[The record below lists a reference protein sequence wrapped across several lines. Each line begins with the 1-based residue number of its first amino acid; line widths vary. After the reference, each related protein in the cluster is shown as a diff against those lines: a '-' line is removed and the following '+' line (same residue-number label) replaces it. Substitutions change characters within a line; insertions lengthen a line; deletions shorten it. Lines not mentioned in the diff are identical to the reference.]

1 MKRTGSLRSAATITR
16 KSLSRRT
23 LLRGAGATV
32 LGLPFLEAMSPA
44 FANKRELAAAS
55 PLRLAFAYVPNG
67 VTMAEWTPA
76 ETGHTFSLTRI
87 LQPLESV
94 RQSVSVL
101 TGLAQHNAK
110 ALGDG
115 PGDHAR
121 AAAAFLTGVHP
132 RKTNGAN
139 IQNGVSI
146 DQVLARQWE
155 SRTRFASLELGT
167 EYGGVVGNCD
177 SGYSCAYTNSLAWHS
192 ETTPLPPEINPR
204 LVFERLFG
212 ASRNGESPAE
222 ARQRQRFQRS
232 VLDNVQEDTHRLM
245 RDLGPTDRR
254 KLDEY
259 LHAVRD
265 VEKRL
270 ARAAQYPVV
279 EVDIPKPSGI
289 PARFSD
295 HLSLMYDLMAVAF
308 QTDST
313 RVVTLMV
320 GREGS
325 SRTYREIGV
334 PDAHHPLS
342 HHQRN
347 PEKIEK
353 ITQINTFHVSLFA
366 KFLEK
371 LRSTPEGDSN
381 LLERSVILYGSCI
394 GDGNRHNHDD
404 LPVLLAGG
412 QAAGLQP
419 AQHLRF
425 PKDTP
430 LTNLYLTLL
439 DRLGAPIDQFGD
451 STGRIAELSG
461 L

>member
-1 MKRTGSLRSAATITR
+1 MTR
-16 KSLSRRT
+16 KYLSRRAV
-23 LLRGAGATV
+23 LRGVGSTI
-32 LGLPFLEAMSPA
+32 LGLPFLEAMTPA
-44 FANKRELAAAS
+44 FASKRELAAAS

-67 VTMAEWTPA
+67 ITMQEWTPEA
-76 ETGHTFSLTRI
+76 TGRGFELTRI
-87 LQPLESV
+87 LKPLEGV
-94 RQSVSVL
+94 REHVTVL
-101 TGLAQHNAK
+101 SGLAQHNAK

-132 RKTNGAN
+132 RKTDGAN

-155 SRTRFASLELGT
+155 NQTRFASLELGT
-167 EYGGVVGNCD
+167 EPGGVVGNCD
-177 SGYSCAYTNSLAWHS
+177 SGYSCAYTNSLAWHN

-212 ASRNGESPAE
+212 ASRNGETPAE

-232 VLDNVQEDTHRLM
+232 VLDNVQEDTQRLM

-254 KLDEY
+254 KMDEY
-259 LHAVRD
+259 LYAVRD

-270 ARAAQYPVV
+270 ARAAEHPPV
-279 EVDIPKPSGI
+279 EVDMPKPSGV
-289 PARFSD
+289 PALFSD
-295 HLSLMYDLMAVAF
+295 HLSLMFDMMAIAF
-308 QTDST
+308 QTDLT
-313 RVVTLMV
+313 RVSTLMV

-325 SRTYREIGV
+325 SRTYREIGIS
-334 PDAHHPLS
+334 DAHHPLS

-347 PEKIEK
+347 QEKIDK
-353 ITQINTFHVSLFA
+353 ITRINTFHVQLFA

-371 LRSTPEGDSN
+371 MQNTPEGDGS
-381 LLERSVILYGSCI
+381 LLDRTVVIYGSCI
-394 GDGNRHNHDD
+394 GDGNRHNHDN

-412 QAAGLQP
+412 KAAGLHGG
-419 AQHLRF
+419 QHRVY
-425 PKDTP
+425 PQDTP
-430 LTNLYLTLL
+430 MTNLYLTLL
-439 DRLGAPIDQFGD
+439 DRLGAPIEQFGD
-451 STGRIAELSG
+451 STGKLQELSG

>member
-1 MKRTGSLRSAATITR
+1 MTSTPAITR
-16 KSLSRRT
+16 RRLSRRT
-23 LLRGAGATV
+23 LLRGLGTTV
-32 LGLPFLEAMSPA
+32 LGLPFLEAMTPA
-44 FANKRELAAAS
+44 FATKHEVAAAS

-67 VTMAEWTPA
+67 VTMDQWTPA
-76 ETGHTFSLTRI
+76 EIGRVFELTRI
-87 LQPLESV
+87 LQPLENV
-94 RQSVSVL
+94 RENVTVL
-101 TGLAQHNAK
+101 SGLAQHNAK

-132 RKTNGAN
+132 RKTDGAN

-155 SRTRFASLELGT
+155 NRTRFASLELGT

-177 SGYSCAYTNSLAWHS
+177 SGYSCAYTNSLAWHN

-212 ASRNGESPAE
+212 ASRNGETPAE

-232 VLDNVQEDTHRLM
+232 VLDNVQEDTARLM

-259 LHAVRD
+259 LYAVRD

-270 ARAAQYPVV
+270 ARAAEYPVV
-279 EVDIPKPSGI
+279 EVDMPKPSGI

-295 HLSLMYDLMAVAF
+295 HLSLMYDLMAIAF

-313 RVVTLMV
+313 RVATLMV

-342 HHQRN
+342 HHQKN

-353 ITQINTFHVSLFA
+353 ITQINTFHMGLFA

-371 LRSTPEGDSN
+371 MRSIPEGDGN
-381 LLERSVILYGSCI
+381 LLERSVVVYGSCI
-394 GDGNRHNHDD
+394 GDGNRHNHDE

-412 QAAGLQP
+412 QAAGFQNS
-419 AQHLRF
+419 QHLRF

-430 LTNLYLTLL
+430 MTNLYLTLL
-439 DRLGAPIDQFGD
+439 ERLGAPIEQFGD
-451 STGRIAELSG
+451 STGRIQELSG
-461 L
+461 I

>member
-1 MKRTGSLRSAATITR
+1 MTR
-16 KSLSRRT
+16 NSLSRRT
-23 LLRGAGATV
+23 LLRGLGTTA
-32 LGLPFLEAMSPA
+32 LGLPFLEAMTPA
-44 FANKRELAAAS
+44 FATKRELASAS

-67 VTMAEWTPA
+67 VTMQEWTPA
-76 ETGHTFSLTRI
+76 ETGRAFELTRI
-87 LQPLESV
+87 LQSLGPV
-94 RQSVSVL
+94 RNQVTVL
-101 TGLAQHNAK
+101 SGLAQHNAK

-132 RKTNGAN
+132 RKTDGAN

-155 SRTRFASLELGT
+155 NQTRFASLELGT
-167 EYGGVVGNCD
+167 EYGGIVGNCD
-177 SGYSCAYTNSLAWHS
+177 SGYSCAYTNSLAWHN

-212 ASRNGESPAE
+212 ASRNGETPAE

-232 VLDNVQEDTHRLM
+232 VLDNVQDDTRRLM

-254 KLDEY
+254 KMDEY
-259 LHAVRD
+259 LYAVRD

-270 ARAAQYPVV
+270 ARTAEHPPVDV
-279 EVDIPKPSGI
+279 EMPKPSGI
-289 PARFSD
+289 PALFSD
-295 HLSLMYDLMAVAF
+295 HLSLMFDLMTIAF

-313 RVVTLMV
+313 RVATLMV

-325 SRTYREIGV
+325 SRTYREIGI

-342 HHQRN
+342 HHQKN
-347 PEKIEK
+347 TEKIEK
-353 ITQINTFHVSLFA
+353 LTKINEFHMQLFS
-366 KFLEK
+366 KFLSK
-371 LRSTPEGDSN
+371 MQATPDGDGN
-381 LLERSVILYGSCI
+381 LLERCVVIYGSCI

-412 QAAGLQP
+412 RSAGIEGG
-419 AQHLRF
+419 QHLQF
-425 PKDTP
+425 AKDTP
-430 LTNLYLTLL
+430 MTNLYLTLL
-439 DRLGAPIDQFGD
+439 GRFGAPIEQFGD
-451 STGRIAELSG
+451 STGQLHELSG